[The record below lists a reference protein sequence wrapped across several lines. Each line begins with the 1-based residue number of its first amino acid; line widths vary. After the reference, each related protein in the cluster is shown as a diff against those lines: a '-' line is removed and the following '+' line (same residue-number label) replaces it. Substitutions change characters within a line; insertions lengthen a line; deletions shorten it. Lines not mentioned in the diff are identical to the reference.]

1 MAAYHS
7 QSHCRHSSQPSQ
19 REGGRGTDTGPA
31 AARREDWRDRRCCQC
46 RRQTTR
52 MAWYCDIDINAD
64 GYERT
69 RRELLGFM
77 SIRSGPARPATS
89 INQAPVKMSGKICA
103 GSPLLFSGFF
113 QVLDDLP
120 SCAQDHAAKSAATT
134 GVPLRSF
141 LKCLQKPHSYSSL
154 YSPVLFKYLM
164 H

>member
-1 MAAYHS
+1 
-7 QSHCRHSSQPSQ
+7 
-19 REGGRGTDTGPA
+19 
-31 AARREDWRDRRCCQC
+31 
-46 RRQTTR
+46 
-52 MAWYCDIDINAD
+52 
-64 GYERT
+64 
-69 RRELLGFM
+69 M

-113 QVLDDLP
+113 QVLDIGEELLLLLLDDLP